1 MIQIISDNLSHPEL
15 KDIHK
20 MLCIMHK
27 IDYSCYIDIADGKT
41 IITLKEE

>member
-1 MIQIISDNLSHPEL
+1 MIQIISDNLSRTEL

-27 IDYSCYIDIADGKT
+27 IDYGFYIDIKDGKT
-41 IITLKEE
+41 IITLKED